1 MQEKNNK
8 FWYYFKV
15 VFKMKL
21 YYHYLI
27 ASAGSN
33 DMTELNKTH
42 IEKLVTHFYQKVQK
56 DEILGP
62 IFNDAAQVDWD
73 EHIPLLCQFWNSIM
87 LKTNEYHGN
96 AYQKHTLLKQLTQI
110 DEAHFDRWLNLF
122 QEEAVNHL
130 PLDAAKE
137 IFQKATF
144 IAESL
149 KYGMLSQEKRG

>member
-1 MQEKNNK
+1 
-8 FWYYFKV
+8 
-15 VFKMKL
+15 
-21 YYHYLI
+21 
-27 ASAGSN
+27 
-33 DMTELNKTH
+33 MTELNKTH

-96 AYQKHTLLKQLTQI
+96 AYQKYTLLKQLAPI
-110 DEAHFDRWLNLF
+110 EDAHFVRWLNLF

-130 PLDAAKE
+130 PLDAANE
-137 IFQKATF
+137 IFQKVTL

-149 KYGMLSQEKRG
+149 KYEILGQEKQG